1 MSYVRR
7 HYNTATVTTTLY
19 QWRQMHVPADP
30 LLGVRTLQLMIAL
43 SFYLLKISFSPTK
56 VTRQV
61 LLHLSQN
68 TWKKTVTQQLFQQQS
83 VFILL
88 KHLVKAV
95 ADDTDIAIMPLYHWN
110 GEMSD
115 IIFNSKK
122 SEATWSKVVS
132 ACSNLEGKEHL
143 LFVRSCLVWLRHSVF
158 NIWEVWWA
166 KESFRINQ
174 WYLGR

>member
-1 MSYVRR
+1 
-7 HYNTATVTTTLY
+7 
-19 QWRQMHVPADP
+19 MHVPADP

-56 VTRQV
+56 VTRQI

-88 KHLVKAV
+88 KYLVKAV
-95 ADDTDIAIMPLYHWN
+95 ADDTDIAIMPLYDWN

-122 SEATWSKVVS
+122 SEAT
-132 ACSNLEGKEHL
+132 
-143 LFVRSCLVWLRHSVF
+143 
-158 NIWEVWWA
+158 
-166 KESFRINQ
+166 
-174 WYLGR
+174 